1 MPIIAPAT
9 VPTLSDN
16 MALSISCTL
25 PFLSTLPATLA
36 TDVNVP
42 AVSKKSINN
51 KVKTID
57 AIPAVKAAFRS
68 NSNR

>member
-16 MALSISCTL
+16 IALSISCTL

-36 TDVNVP
+36 TDVSVP

-57 AIPAVKAAFRS
+57 AIPADKAAFRS